1 MSQPLLI
8 LLGLGALGGAA
19 DDAATGSL
27 GTSLGLLVCLFAL
40 SAFFSSSETAIFGLQ
55 NYDLEVLK
63 EKDATGRLL
72 DRLRSR
78 PDRLL
83 ATILMGNE
91 LANVTLASVAAAI
104 VVAMAPRHPWLN
116 VVLVLPLLV
125 LFGEVLPK
133 SLAIR
138 FTRRWAL
145 TVCRPL
151 YAIHLIVTPVRWVV
165 VTVSRVITRAFGV
178 SSLGRTEGL
187 REDELRTLVDMG
199 REQGSIKP
207 AEQELIHAV
216 FEFDDLPVGRIMT
229 PRADLVML
237 DLRSPWSEILAT
249 VHEQGMSRIPVYLH
263 DRDNVVGTLMAKD
276 LLRFLGRPPPNLRQ
290 VRQIL
295 HPPYYVPTFKR
306 ADELL
311 EEFRKH
317 RVHMALVVDEH
328 GSTAG
333 LVTLDDLLGELLGEL
348 QDEFDEHT
356 QEVRQDKDGS
366 LLVDGAMDIEDF
378 AEQTDTAVP
387 EGDFSTVGGF
397 VLSLTRELPAPGQR
411 ASWSDIT
418 LDVIEVSERRISTVR
433 VRKVEAA
440 SGEDQE
446 ETSA

>member
-1 MSQPLLI
+1 MSQPLLVLI
-8 LLGLGALGGAA
+8 GLGALGGSA
-19 DDAATGSL
+19 AATAPSSPAASL
-27 GTSLGLLVCLFAL
+27 LLLGCLFAL

-55 NYDLEVLK
+55 SYDLGVLK

-91 LANVTLASVAAAI
+91 LVNVTLSSVAAAI
-104 VVAMAPRHPWLN
+104 VVSFAPRHPWLN

-138 FTRRWAL
+138 FSRRWAL

-151 YAIHLIVTPVRWVV
+151 YGIHLVLSPIRLVV
-165 VTVSRVITRAFGV
+165 ITLARFLTRAFGV
-178 SSLGRTEGL
+178 RSHGRSEGL
-187 REDELRTLVDMG
+187 REEELRTLVDMG

-216 FEFDDLPVGRIMT
+216 FELDDLPVGRIMT

-237 DLRSPWSEILAT
+237 DLRSPWSEILAA
-249 VHEQGMSRIPVYLH
+249 VHEHGMSRIPVYLH
-263 DRDNVVGTLMAKD
+263 DRDNVVGILMTKD

-290 VRQIL
+290 VRQVL

-311 EEFRKH
+311 EEFQRH

-333 LVTLDDLLGELLGEL
+333 VVTLDDLLSELLGEL

-356 QEVRQDKDGS
+356 QELRVDHDGS

-378 AEQTDTAVP
+378 AEQTDTACP

-397 VLSLTRELPAPGQR
+397 VLSLTRELPAAGQQV
-411 ASWSDIT
+411 AWNGIT
-418 LDVIEVSERRISTVR
+418 LEVVEVAGRRISTVR
-433 VRKVEAA
+433 VRKSEPSPVQDPQED
-440 SGEDQE
+440 GE
-446 ETSA
+446 

>member
-1 MSQPLLI
+1 
-8 LLGLGALGGAA
+8 
-19 DDAATGSL
+19 
-27 GTSLGLLVCLFAL
+27 
-40 SAFFSSSETAIFGLQ
+40 
-55 NYDLEVLK
+55 
-63 EKDATGRLL
+63 
-72 DRLRSR
+72 
-78 PDRLL
+78 
-83 ATILMGNE
+83 
-91 LANVTLASVAAAI
+91 
-104 VVAMAPRHPWLN
+104 
-116 VVLVLPLLV
+116 V

-138 FTRRWAL
+138 FSRRWAL

-151 YAIHLIVTPVRWVV
+151 YGIHVLVTPVRLVV
-165 VTVSRVITRAFGV
+165 VTLARVITRVFGV
-178 SSLGRTEGL
+178 TRHGRSEGL

-216 FEFDDLPVGRIMT
+216 FELDDLPVGRIMT

-237 DLRSPWSEILAT
+237 DLRSAWSEILAM
-249 VHEQGMSRIPVYLH
+249 VRDHGMSRIPVYLH
-263 DRDNVVGTLMAKD
+263 DRDNVVGILMAKD
-276 LLRFLGRPPPNLRQ
+276 LLRFLGHPPPNLRQ
-290 VRQIL
+290 VRQVL

-311 EEFRKH
+311 EEFQRH

-356 QEVRQDKDGS
+356 QELRLEPDGS

-378 AEQTDTAVP
+378 AEQSETPCP

-397 VLSLTRELPAPGQR
+397 VLSLTRELPAPGQQV
-411 ASWSDIT
+411 SWEQIT
-418 LDVIEVSERRISTVR
+418 LEVVEVSGRRISTVR
-433 VRKVEAA
+433 VRTPAPV
-440 SGEDQE
+440 SGADDGEP
-446 ETSA
+446 SA